1 MCILAIRG
9 PVVGFF
15 FIVLRCTRQHGKM
28 DLRSRARIILCLCV
42 VSTLITQSVSAEVV
56 IRIPAE
62 RVRDQDGYYRL
73 DYWPPQGNP
82 LPNSTFTPTQV
93 SEGIQLTRALP
104 GTKYDFQLYYTNA
117 TINDYPTWTASI
129 TTVPSPPSNLSIQV
143 RGGKNA
149 LVSWDPPVIGG
160 YSGFKLKVIPLSEPQ
175 NSNRNVGISE
185 AQLPFNLRELT
196 PGASYEL
203 QLYTVYEYKES
214 AAYISSN
221 FTTRPNAPGRFIVWY
236 RNETTMLVLWQPP
249 YPAGIYSHYRVSIDP
264 SDAAESVLTVH
275 KTAEPP
281 GPAQAAFL
289 DLVPGRAYN
298 ITVETASQ
306 DQMSVPTTAQ
316 YRTIPLSPRNI
327 TFDAKTLTSHSFTV
341 RWEAPKGK
349 GEFDRYQLS
358 LGVKKQS
365 PLIINAEEPREATFD
380 TNLEP
385 GRTYNVLI
393 KTVSGNVASWPTTG
407 NVTTR
412 PLSVLELTAVEQE
425 DTREVKLS
433 WVPDSASTQDR
444 YKVVY
449 QEVETYNGDSRTRI
463 VTDTHAVEELY
474 PGRNYSISVA
484 AVSNSI
490 ESDPASQIYIAT
502 KPASPIIEEL
512 QPITRGLNISWK
524 SDVTSKQEKYAVVYV
539 RNDTAESVTR
549 QTVDAHVLLEDLF
562 PGAGYEIKVYA
573 ISHSL
578 WSEPHVY
585 FQAVYPNSV
594 RNLTIIDTTNTSVTL
609 AWRAPIESLFTHY
622 IVRYRT
628 VETSV
633 WTDLPAINKTLAVVD
648 NLQPG
653 ERYVIQVRSVSH
665 HVESF
670 TPQEVEQTVPPN
682 PVRGIEHHLDSQ
694 NITFEWPRPE
704 GRIDM
709 YTIVW
714 WNEHKPE
721 RKKSKEIPGDQA
733 TEGINRKLT
742 VLIGELIPGELYNFQ
757 IYTTAHGVISENIS
771 LSSRTRPVITSDVT
785 IVNQLDT
792 QSITLRYTPTPTA
805 VATFDTYRFML
816 SDPAIPLKEKLATDD
831 DRKIIFE
838 KLVPGRLYNITAWTV
853 SGGVTSQPL
862 IRQDRLYPEPV
873 TNINATLIS
882 DTEITLAWT
891 KPKGDYDSFEV
902 QYLTEDELIT
912 NSTSYDSITISRLRP
927 HRNYTFTVLT
937 RAGSLDH
944 IIMRQSKPVSAT
956 FTTRESTPG
965 KVAQF
970 SPDRIKPSLITFKW
984 SLPLDEQN
992 GILLGFTIKYGIK
1005 GSSSTIARHFRP
1017 DELEGTITNLIPG
1030 QVYVF
1035 EIEARTKIGSGR
1047 VKYWEQT
1054 MPIWAPPDPSHQV
1067 FPTEV
1072 SRTSTTIRIRYR
1084 KNYFSNENGQVIEYS
1099 IIVAEDD
1106 SKISRGLEM
1115 PSWRDVQS
1123 YSIWP
1128 PYQVTE
1134 PYYPFNTTSVEDFDI
1149 GTEENCEVRFGYCN
1163 GRLKPGTTYRVK
1175 IRAYTARDKFAD
1187 TYFSH
1192 PITTEF
1198 ESGNVGLAVA
1208 VPVLVLV
1215 VVVVVV
1221 MVMRRRRI
1229 CLFPKKT
1236 MDPSRKDG
1244 DMHSLPDSLIE
1255 TSRPVKLKDFA
1266 AHYRFMAAD
1275 SEYHFSEEY
1284 EALKHVGHDL
1294 QRNAADLPVNR
1305 PKNRFTNILPY
1316 DHSRFKLQPTDDEE
1330 GTDYINANYVPGYNS
1345 PREFIVTQGPLPST
1359 RDDFW
1364 RMCWESNSRAIVMLT
1379 RCIEKGREKCDHYW
1393 PYDTQPVYYGDIQV
1407 TILNESQ
1414 FPDWNIS
1421 EFRVCKGDICRVVR
1435 HFHFTTWPDF
1445 GVPEP
1450 PQTLVRFVRSFRE
1463 RVGPDQK
1470 PIVVHCSAGVGRSG
1484 TFIAL
1489 DRILFSLRTCDYVDI
1504 FGIVYEMRRER
1515 VWMVQ
1520 TEQQYICIHQCLLAV
1535 LEGRENEHSV
1545 TEIHDNQG
1553 FEDDEGIAESG
1564 M

>member
-1 MCILAIRG
+1 MDCRRG
-9 PVVGFF
+9 
-15 FIVLRCTRQHGKM
+15 TRLM
-28 DLRSRARIILCLCV
+28 LCLCV
-42 VSTLITQSVSAEVV
+42 MSTLITQSVSAEVV

-82 LPNSTFTPTQV
+82 PPNSTFTPTQV
-93 SEGIQLTRALP
+93 SEGVQLTRALP
-104 GTKYDFQLYYTNA
+104 GTKYEFQLYYTNA

-129 TTVPSPPSNLSIQV
+129 TTVPPPPSNLTIQV
-143 RGGKNA
+143 RSGKSA
-149 LVSWDPPVIGG
+149 LVSWDPPIIGG
-160 YSGFKLKVIPLSEPQ
+160 YSTFKLKVIPLSEPQ
-175 NSNRNVGISE
+175 NSNKNVFISE

-203 QLYTVYEYKES
+203 QLYTVYENKES

-249 YPAGIYSHYRVSIDP
+249 YPAGIYSHYRVSIEP
-264 SDAAESVLTVH
+264 SDAAESVLKVP
-275 KTAEPP
+275 KVGEPP

-298 ITVETASQ
+298 ITVETVSQ
-306 DQMSVPTTAQ
+306 EQISVPTTAQ

-327 TFDAKTLTSHSFTV
+327 TFDAKTLTSNSFTV

-385 GRTYNVLI
+385 GRTYTVLI

-412 PLSVLELTAVEQE
+412 PLGVLELAAIEGE

-433 WVPDSASTQDR
+433 WAPDAASTQDR

-463 VTDTHAVEELY
+463 VTEAHTVEELY

-484 AVSNSI
+484 ALSNAI
-490 ESDPASQIYIAT
+490 ESDPASQIYIIT

-512 QPITRGLNISWK
+512 QPIPRGLNISWK
-524 SDVTSKQEKYAVVYV
+524 SDVTSRQEKYAVVYV

-573 ISHSL
+573 ISHGL

-594 RNLTIIDTTNTSVTL
+594 RNLTIIDTTNTTVSL

-628 VETSV
+628 VEISA
-633 WTDLPAINKTLAVVD
+633 WTDLPAINRTLAIVD

-714 WNEHKPE
+714 WNERTPE

-742 VLIGELIPGELYNFQ
+742 VLIGELMPGELYSFQ
-757 IYTTAHGVISENIS
+757 IYTTAHGVNSENVS
-771 LSSRTRPVITSDVT
+771 LSSRTRPVITSDIT

-792 QSITLRYTPTPTA
+792 QSFTLRYTPTPTA

-816 SDPAIPLKEKLATDD
+816 SDPAIPVKEKLATDD

-873 TNINATLIS
+873 TDINVTSIS
-882 DTEITLAWT
+882 DTEISLAWT

-912 NSTSYDSITISRLRP
+912 NRTSYDSITISRLRP

-937 RAGSLDH
+937 RAGSLEH

-956 FTTRESTPG
+956 FSTRESTPG
-965 KVAQF
+965 KVALF
-970 SPDRIKPSLITFKW
+970 NAALIKPNQITLNW

-992 GILLGFTIKYGIK
+992 GIILGFTIKYGIK
-1005 GSSSTIARHFRP
+1005 GSPSTNVRQFSP
-1017 DELEGTITNLIPG
+1017 DELEGTITNLFPG
-1030 QVYVF
+1030 QTYLF
-1035 EIEARTKIGSGR
+1035 EIEARTVIGSGR
-1047 VKYWEQT
+1047 VKSLEET

-1072 SRTSTTIRIRYR
+1072 SRTSSTIRIRYR
-1084 KNYFSNENGQVIEYS
+1084 KNYFSNENGQVTEYS

-1115 PSWRDVQS
+1115 PVWQDVQS
-1123 YSIWP
+1123 YSVWP

-1134 PYYPFNTTSVEDFDI
+1134 PYYPFNTSSVEDFDI
-1149 GTEENCEVRFGYCN
+1149 GTEKDCMMRIGYCN
-1163 GRLKPGTTYRVK
+1163 GELKPGTTYRVK

-1198 ESGNVGLAVA
+1198 ESRNVGLSVA

-1215 VVVVVV
+1215 LVVVVVII
-1221 MVMRRRRI
+1221 MRRRRV

-1236 MDPSRKDG
+1236 MDPNRKDG

-1535 LEGRENEHSV
+1535 LEGRENEHSI

-1553 FEDDEGIAESG
+1553 FEELNG
-1564 M
+1564 MVMCGVATKQR

>member
-1 MCILAIRG
+1 
-9 PVVGFF
+9 
-15 FIVLRCTRQHGKM
+15 M
-28 DLRSRARIILCLCV
+28 DSRSRRRSIIVHLCV
-42 VSTLITQSVSAEVV
+42 LSAAISQVVSADVV

-73 DYWPPQGNP
+73 DYLPPHGIP
-82 LPNSTFTPTQV
+82 PPNSTFTPAQV
-93 SEGIQLTRALP
+93 SQGVELKRALP
-104 GTKYDFQLYYTNA
+104 GTKYDFKLYYTND
-117 TINDYPTWTASI
+117 TINDYRNWAASI
-129 TTVPSPPSNLSIQV
+129 TTVPAPPSNLTIQV
-143 RGGKNA
+143 RSGKSA
-149 LVSWDPPVIGG
+149 LVSWDPPVNGR
-160 YSGFKLKVIPLSEPQ
+160 YSSFKLKVIPLSEPQ
-175 NSNRNVGISE
+175 NSNKNMFISE
-185 AQLPFNLRELT
+185 AQLPFTLRELT

-203 QLYTVYEYKES
+203 QLYTVYENKES

-249 YPAGIYSHYRVSIDP
+249 YPAGIYSHYRVSIKP
-264 SDAAESVLTVH
+264 SDAVESVLTVL
-275 KTAEPP
+275 KAGEPP
-281 GPAQAAFL
+281 GPAQAAFH

-298 ITVETASQ
+298 ITVETVSQ
-306 DQMSVPTTAQ
+306 EQISVPTTAQ
-316 YRTIPLSPRNI
+316 YRTIPLAPRNI
-327 TFDAKTLTSHSFTV
+327 TFNTKSLTSYSFTV

-365 PLIINAEEPREATFD
+365 PLFIDADKPREATFD

-385 GRTYNVLI
+385 GQTYNVLI
-393 KTVSGNVASWPTTG
+393 KTVSGNVASWPTPG

-412 PLSVLELTAVEQE
+412 PLSVFNLEAQADEA
-425 DTREVKLS
+425 TREVKLM
-433 WVPDSASTQDR
+433 WLPDPASTQDR

-449 QEVETYNGDSRTRI
+449 QEVETYKGFLKVETYSGDSRTRL
-463 VTDTHAVEELY
+463 VTEPHTIEELY
-474 PGRNYSISVA
+474 PGRNYSVTVT
-484 AVSNSI
+484 AVSNGI
-490 ESDPASQIYIAT
+490 ESDPASQIYVIT

-512 QPITRGLNISWK
+512 QPIPRGLNISWK
-524 SDVTSKQEKYAVVYV
+524 SDVTSRQDKYAVVYI

-549 QTVDAHVLLEDLF
+549 QTVDAHVLLKDLF
-562 PGAGYEIKVYA
+562 PGAGYDIKVYA
-573 ISHSL
+573 ISHRL

-594 RNLTIIDTTNTSVTL
+594 RNLTIMDTTNTSVTL
-609 AWRAPIESLFTHY
+609 AWQAPIESLFTHY

-628 VETSV
+628 VETTD
-633 WTDLPAINKTLAVVD
+633 WTELPAINKTLATVD
-648 NLQPG
+648 DLQPG

-665 HVESF
+665 RVESF
-670 TPQEVEQTVPPN
+670 TSQEVEQTVPPN
-682 PVRGIEHHLDSQ
+682 PVREIEHHLDSQ

-704 GRIDM
+704 GRIDT
-709 YTIVW
+709 YTVVW
-714 WNEHKPE
+714 WNERTPD
-721 RKKSKEIPGDQA
+721 RKKPKVIPGDQA

-742 VLIGELIPGELYNFQ
+742 VLIGELMPGELYNFQ
-757 IYTTAHGVISENIS
+757 IYTTAHGVTSENVS
-771 LSSRTRPVITSDVT
+771 LSIRTRPVITSEIT
-785 IVNQLDT
+785 IVNQLET
-792 QSITLRYTPTPTA
+792 QSFTLRYTPTPA
-805 VATFDTYRFML
+805 DVATFDTYRFML
-816 SDPAIPLKEKLATDD
+816 SDPTIPVKEKQATDD
-831 DRKIIFE
+831 DRKIIF
-838 KLVPGRLYNITAWTV
+838 KDLVPGRLYNITAWTV
-853 SGGVTSQPL
+853 SGDVTSQPL
-862 IRQDRLYPEPV
+862 IRQDRLYPESV
-873 TNINATLIS
+873 AHINGTSIS
-882 DTEITLAWT
+882 DTEITLSWT
-891 KPKGDYDSFEV
+891 EPKGDYDSFEV
-902 QYLTEDELIT
+902 KYLADDELIINIT
-912 NSTSYDSITISRLRP
+912 NYNSITISRLRP

-937 RAGSLDH
+937 RAGSLEN
-944 IIMRQSKPVSAT
+944 IIMRQSKPLSAT
-956 FTTRESTPG
+956 FTTSESTPG

-970 SPDRIKPSLITFKW
+970 SPKKVTPNQISFVW
-984 SLPLDEQN
+984 SLPPDEQN
-992 GILLGFTIKYGIK
+992 GILLGFTIKYGIM
-1005 GSSSTIARHFRP
+1005 GSSSTKLRHFGP
-1017 DELEGTITNLIPG
+1017 LELDGIITNLIPG
-1030 QVYVF
+1030 QTYFF
-1035 EIEARTKIGSGR
+1035 EIEASTKIGPGR
-1047 VKYWEQT
+1047 VKYLEYT
-1054 MPIWAPPDPSHQV
+1054 MPIGAPPEPSRQV

-1072 SRTSTTIRIRYR
+1072 SRTSSTISIRYR
-1084 KNYFSNENGQVIEYS
+1084 KNYFSNENGQVTAYS
-1099 IIVAEDD
+1099 IIVAEDV
-1106 SKISRGLEM
+1106 SKNSRGLEM
-1115 PSWRDVQS
+1115 PAWRDVQS
-1123 YSIWP
+1123 YSMWP

-1134 PYYPFNTTSVEDFDI
+1134 PYYPFNTSSVEDYVI
-1149 GTEENCEVRFGYCN
+1149 GTKKDCMVHNGYCN
-1163 GRLKPGTTYRVK
+1163 GELKPGTTYRVK

-1192 PITTEF
+1192 PITTES
-1198 ESGNVGLAVA
+1198 ESGIVVAVA
-1208 VPVLVLV
+1208 VPVIILVLV
-1215 VVVVVV
+1215 VVMV
-1221 MVMRRRRI
+1221 MIMRRRRV
-1229 CLFPKKT
+1229 CFFPKKA
-1236 MDPSRKDG
+1236 MDSSRRDG

-1294 QRNAADLPVNR
+1294 QRTAADLPVNR

-1316 DHSRFKLQPTDDEE
+1316 DHSRVKLQPTDDEE

-1345 PREFIVTQGPLPST
+1345 PREFVVTQGPLPST

-1407 TILNESQ
+1407 TILNESH
-1414 FPDWNIS
+1414 FPDWNVT
-1421 EFRVCKGDICRVVR
+1421 EFRVCKGEICRIIQ

-1445 GVPEP
+1445 GVPDP

-1484 TFIAL
+1484 TFISL
-1489 DRILFSLRTCDYVDI
+1489 DRILFSIRTCDYVDI

>member
-1 MCILAIRG
+1 MDPWKTKSRIIACLCIL
-9 PVVGFF
+9 
-15 FIVLRCTRQHGKM
+15 
-28 DLRSRARIILCLCV
+28 
-42 VSTLITQSVSAEVV
+42 STLITQCDGADVV
-56 IRIPAE
+56 IQIPPE

-82 LPNSTFTPTQV
+82 PPNSTFTPAQV
-93 SEGIQLTRALP
+93 SQGVELTRALP
-104 GTKYDFQLYYTNA
+104 GTKYDFQLYYTNGSI
-117 TINDYPTWTASI
+117 TDYPTWTASI
-129 TTVPSPPSNLSIQV
+129 TTVPPPPTNLTIQV
-143 RGGKNA
+143 RSGKSA

-160 YSGFKLKVIPLSEPQ
+160 YSAFKLKVIPLSESQ
-175 NSNRNVGISE
+175 NSNRNVVISA
-185 AQLPFNLRELT
+185 AQLPFNLRELN

-203 QLYTVYEYKES
+203 QLYTVYENKES

-249 YPAGIYSHYRVSIDP
+249 YPAGIYSHYRVSIEP
-264 SDAAESVLTVH
+264 SDATNSVQQVL
-275 KTAEPP
+275 KEQEPP

-298 ITVETASQ
+298 ITVETVSQ
-306 DQMSVPTTAQ
+306 DEISVPTTAQ
-316 YRTIPLSPRNI
+316 YRTIPLPPRNI
-327 TFDAKTLTSHSFTV
+327 TFDARTLTSHSLTV

-349 GEFDRYQLS
+349 GEFDRYHLN

-365 PLIINAEEPREATFD
+365 PLIINADQPREATFD

-385 GRTYNVLI
+385 GRTYNVHI
-393 KTVSGNVASWPTTG
+393 KTVSGNVASWPTNG

-412 PLSVLELTAVEQE
+412 PLRVLDLKAEEE
-425 DTREVKLS
+425 DSSLVKVS
-433 WVPDSASTQDR
+433 WKPDPDSSQDS

-449 QEVETYNGDSRTRI
+449 QEVETYNGDSRTNL
-463 VTDTHAVEELY
+463 VTETTTVEELD

-484 AVSNSI
+484 AVSNHV
-490 ESDPASQIYIAT
+490 ESDPASRIYIAIE
-502 KPASPIIEEL
+502 PASPIIEEL
-512 QPITRGLNISWK
+512 QPIPRGLNISWK
-524 SDVTSKQEKYAVVYV
+524 SDVNSRQEKYAVIYI
-539 RNDTAESVTR
+539 RNDTGVEVTR
-549 QTVDAHVLLEDLF
+549 KTADAHVLLEDLF

-573 ISHSL
+573 ISHGL

-585 FQAVYPNSV
+585 FQAVYPNSI
-594 RNLTIIDTTNTSVTL
+594 RNLTIIDTTNTSVSL
-609 AWRAPIESLFTHY
+609 AWRVPIESLFTHY

-628 VETSV
+628 VETSN
-633 WTDLPAINKTLAVVD
+633 WLELPAINTTSAVVD

-653 ERYVIQVRSVSH
+653 ERYIIQVRSVSH
-665 HVESF
+665 RVESF

-682 PVRGIEHHLDSQ
+682 PVRGIEHYLDSQ

-714 WNEHKPE
+714 WNDRTPD
-721 RKKSKEIPGDQA
+721 RKKLKEIPGNQA

-742 VLIGELIPGELYNFQ
+742 VLIGELMPGELYNFQ
-757 IYTTAHGVISENIS
+757 IYTTAHGFNSENVSI
-771 LSSRTRPVITSDVT
+771 SSRTRPVITSDMT
-785 IVNQLDT
+785 IVNQLET
-792 QSITLRYTPTPTA
+792 PSFTLRYTLTPA
-805 VATFDTYRFML
+805 DVATFDTYRFML
-816 SDPAIPLKEKLATDD
+816 SDPAIPVKEKVATDD
-831 DRKIIFE
+831 DRKIVF
-838 KLVPGRLYNITAWTV
+838 KDLVPGRLYNITAWTV

-862 IRQDRLYPEPV
+862 VRQDRLYPEPV
-873 TNINATLIS
+873 SNITATYIS
-882 DTEITLAWT
+882 DTDITLTWT
-891 KPKGDYDSFEV
+891 KPKGDYSSFEV
-902 QYLTEDELIT
+902 QYLIGDELIT
-912 NSTSYDSITISRLRP
+912 NRTTDDSMTSITITRLRP

-937 RAGSLDH
+937 LAGSLDR
-944 IIMRQSKPVSAT
+944 IIERRSKPVSAT
-956 FTTRESTPG
+956 FSTRESTPG

-970 SPDRIKPSLITFKW
+970 AAKEVKPNKITFRW
-984 SLPLDEQN
+984 SLPPDEQN
-992 GILLGFTIKYGIK
+992 GILLGFNIKYGIK
-1005 GSSSTIARHFRP
+1005 GSPKTKDIHFAP
-1017 DELEGTITNLIPG
+1017 DELEGTLTGLSPG
-1030 QVYVF
+1030 QTYAF
-1035 EIEARTKIGSGR
+1035 EIQARTKIGSGR
-1047 VKYWEQT
+1047 VKYLEQV
-1054 MPIWAPPDPSHQV
+1054 MPILAPPEPSHQV

-1072 SRTSTTIRIRYR
+1072 SRTSSTIRIRYR
-1084 KNYFSNENGQVIEYS
+1084 KNYFSNENGPVIGYT

-1106 SKISRGLEM
+1106 SKISRGIEM
-1115 PSWRDVQS
+1115 PAWQDVQN
-1123 YSIWP
+1123 YKIWP
-1128 PYQVTE
+1128 PYQVSQ
-1134 PYYPFNTTSVEDFDI
+1134 PYYPFNITSVEDFDI
-1149 GTEENCEVRFGYCN
+1149 GTEKDCTKRTDFCN
-1163 GRLKPGTTYRVK
+1163 GELKPGTTYKVK
-1175 IRAYTARDKFAD
+1175 IRAYTSRDKFAD

-1192 PITTEF
+1192 PITTETVR
-1198 ESGNVGLAVA
+1198 SNVVLAVA
-1208 VPVLVLV
+1208 VPVLVIVLV
-1215 VVVVVV
+1215 VVVV
-1221 MVMRRRRI
+1221 MIMRHRRV
-1229 CLFPKKT
+1229 CLFPKKA
-1236 MDPSRKDG
+1236 MDTSRKDG
-1244 DMHSLPDSLIE
+1244 DLHSLPESLIE

-1294 QRNAADLPVNR
+1294 QRNAADVPVNR

-1421 EFRVCKGDICRVVR
+1421 ELRVCKGDICRVVR

-1553 FEDDEGIAESG
+1553 FDGVNRMVMSG
-1564 M
+1564 VASKKR